1 MKESAVSPD
10 LKQGRQSESLKI
22 SGANQKKQME
32 GEYHKR
38 INNLKLQSNEETTG
52 EWSKRLPTQNKW
64 YLCK

>member
-52 EWSKRLPTQNKW
+52 E
-64 YLCK
+64 